1 MSVSLVFQKNK
12 LYKFFKK
19 NNLSKLKSLH
29 CAADLPRINIEK
41 KIKSFIQ
48 SFIFSSL
55 IIL

>member
-41 KIKSFIQ
+41 NIKSFIQ